1 MGRLGMNQRFK
12 RIIAVF
18 ALLLVASSGVFA
30 RGGGRGRGGRG
41 GGWHRGGGRHHG
53 GRHHGGRGW
62 HGRGWRRGGWGW
74 GGGYPYWG
82 YGPSFG
88 VVIGGGG
95 SNAPAYE
102 RYYIINNTN
111 APVSVYSND
120 SGDSTTINPGAQ
132 ATLAGNP
139 SALHF
144 TINGRAYTMR
154 SNNIVIEQGRY
165 GRPVPRVG

>member
-1 MGRLGMNQRFK
+1 MNQRFK

-18 ALLLVASSGVFA
+18 ALLLVASSGLLA
-30 RGGGRGRGGRG
+30 RRGGRGRGGR
-41 GGWHRGGGRHHG
+41 RHG
-53 GRHHGGRGW
+53 GRHWRRHGGHWRR
-62 HGRGWRRGGWGW
+62 HGRRHWRRGGWGW
-74 GGGYPYWG
+74 GGYPYWG

-88 VVIGGGG
+88 LVIGGN
-95 SNAPAYE
+95 SSSRPAYE

-120 SGDSTTINPGAQ
+120 SGDSTTIAPGSQ
-132 ATLAGNP
+132 ATLAGDP

-144 TINGRAYTMR
+144 TINGKAFTMR

-165 GRPVPRVG
+165 GPVPRVG